1 VRAVARIMPA
11 RSKPRR
17 GPKPGPG
24 QGPYAVLVIAGIAL
38 MVVGVACGDFQ
49 TILANA
55 RLICLS
61 CIGIQ

>member
-17 GPKPGPG
+17 GPKPGP
-24 QGPYAVLVIAGIAL
+24 YAVLVIVGIAL